1 MRRWAASALAL
12 WGLLAAAACATAF
25 SPAVIRN
32 EIVRQTGQDPQRA
45 FEFTLGPTTMSLA
58 RAVLG
63 GASMEGSGL
72 PLAGLDALEL
82 AVYEVPSGAPGGGVD
97 FTRMPISGWEPVVK
111 TRDGARTAM
120 VLVRGGQGDAIGDL
134 VLVAGGEKQVLYA
147 RLKGTLSPK
156 LPEALAE
163 AVRTGGT
170 EGVRNELMS
179 LTAP

>member
-12 WGLLAAAACATAF
+12 GGLLAAAACATAF
-25 SPAVIRN
+25 SPATIRN

-63 GASMEGSGL
+63 GASAEGGGL

-82 AVYEVPSGAPGGGVD
+82 AVYETPSGAPGAGVD

-111 TRDGARTAM
+111 TRDGARSAL
-120 VLVRGGQGDAIGDL
+120 VLVRGGQADTIGDL

-147 RLKGTLSPK
+147 RLKGTLSRK